1 MALGFG
7 REVEEEEEEGGS
19 SSSWP
24 RFTRRAMVGWLA
36 GWLAIVLSI

>member
-36 GWLAIVLSI
+36 IVLSI